1 MIFIKFGKFSAIVQI
16 FPSFFSLLFF
26 WHSSYIYVDAV
37 NDVTHFTEVLHIFLY
52 FFSLSF
58 FFGLHN
64 LNHPTSSVVL
74 SSDISNLLFSPS
86 SGLLFFVSLLICLV
100 IDWTILVKFISPT
113 IWSLWGHP
121 SKGTVL
127 GMHMTN
133 LVVLYLK
140 ILPSKLIPSKT
151 KLQRKKKRELVEEHI
166 N

>member
-16 FPSFFSLLFF
+16 FPSFFPLLFF

-37 NDVTHFTEVLHIFLY
+37 NDVTHSSEVLYIFLY
-52 FFSLSF
+52 FFSLSL
-58 FFGLHN
+58 FFGSHN

-86 SGLLFFVSLLICLV
+86 SELLFFVSLFICLV
-100 IDWTILVKFISPT
+100 IDWTILVQFISPT
-113 IWSLWGHP
+113 TWSLWGHP

-133 LVVLYLK
+133 LVVLYFK

-151 KLQRKKKRELVEEHI
+151 KLQRKKKREREWRNL
-166 N
+166 